1 MSRLSVAVDR
11 LLRLP
16 PGAKEALESLGIL
29 TVSDVL
35 WHLPIRYEVMGG
47 VGESGRLQPGPCTI
61 DAVVAKVG
69 SRRGFRSRRSVVEAV
84 LQVGDIA
91 NGGGQKISASWFNQ
105 PYVLKK
111 LVVGGT
117 YRFTGN
123 ASRTRGS
130 VQLVNPYIE
139 QFGIATLGVASSG
152 AVGGGRGGNA
162 TSVYGSEIMPVY
174 PLTEGVGQHTMRR
187 ITRAA
192 LALLEDLRDAIPS
205 AIRDEMALLP
215 LHEAL
220 RALHAPE
227 NAADTEKARV
237 RLAFDEVFGVQL
249 ALALTKYLRS
259 EKPAPEVRF
268 HEDAVKAFVGE
279 LPFTLTTDQRRA
291 AWEVIQDMEKGSP
304 MQRLLNGDV
313 GSGKTAVAAVVAAN
327 AAHSGF
333 QTAFM
338 APTEILAGQHF
349 LTFVSMFKKYPHKVG
364 IWTGSMKGY
373 AESGKITWCTKKAE
387 QDALAEEITSG
398 RIRILLGTHALIQE
412 KMGFAALALAVVD
425 EQHRFGVRA
434 RQALLGKGPGG
445 SVPHLLS
452 MTATPIPR
460 SLALVAYGDVEVSL
474 LKEKPKDRKPI
485 ITKVVMANSK
495 PDAYEFVRQEIKKGR
510 QAFIVCPLID
520 PSDSLG
526 ITSVSEELERLKKK
540 EFKGLR
546 LGMLHGKMP
555 PKEKTEVMEKMKK
568 GEIDV
573 LVATS
578 VVEVGVDIPNATV
591 MWIEGAERFGIAQL
605 HQFRGRVGRG
615 AHQSYCFLAP
625 VQYTATAKARLKAL
639 EESNDGFA
647 LAEKDLKMRGQGDI
661 IGVSQSGFGQFRL
674 ATISDIDLIAK
685 AKQYAQQIL
694 AEDPELIK
702 YPLLKQQLSKAID
715 KTHWE

>member
-1 MSRLSVAVDR
+1 MSRLGVAVDR

-35 WHLPIRYEVMGG
+35 WHLPLRYEVMGG
-47 VGESGRLQPGPCTI
+47 VGEGGVLQPGPCTI

-91 NGGGQKISASWFNQ
+91 SGGGQKISATWFNQ

-139 QFGIATLGVASSG
+139 QLGIATIS
-152 AVGGGRGGNA
+152 A

-187 ITRAA
+187 IARAA
-192 LALLEDLRDAIPS
+192 LALLEDVRDALPA
-205 AIRDEMALLP
+205 AIRDEMTLLP

-268 HEDAVKAFVGE
+268 HEDAVKTFVGE

-291 AWEVIQDMEKGSP
+291 AWEVIRDMEKGSP

-349 LTFVSMFKKYPHKVG
+349 LTFASMFKTYPHKVA
-364 IWTGSMKGY
+364 IWTNSMKGI
-373 AESGKITWCTKKAE
+373 SKDGKITWYTKKADI
-387 QDALAEEITSG
+387 DALGAEITG
-398 RIRILLGTHALIQE
+398 GGIRILLGTHALIQE
-412 KMGFAALALAVVD
+412 KMNFAALALAVVD

-485 ITKVVMANSK
+485 ITRVVTTAQK
-495 PDAYEFVRQEIKKGR
+495 PEAYEFVRQEIKKGR

-526 ITSVSEELERLKKK
+526 ITSVTEELDRLKKK

-625 VQYTATAKARLKAL
+625 AQYTATAKARLKAL

-661 IGVSQSGFGQFRL
+661 LGDAQSGFGQFRL
-674 ATISDIDLIAK
+674 ATISDIDLISK
-685 AKQYAQQIL
+685 AKQYAQKIL
-694 AEDPELIK
+694 AEDPELEK